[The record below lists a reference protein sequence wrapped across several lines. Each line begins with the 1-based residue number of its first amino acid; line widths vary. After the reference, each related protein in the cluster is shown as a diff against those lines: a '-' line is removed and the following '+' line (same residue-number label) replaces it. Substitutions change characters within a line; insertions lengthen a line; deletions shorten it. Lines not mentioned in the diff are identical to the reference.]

1 MKENMKRPDPES
13 IHFKVVYLGI
23 VMNVFVPA
31 LLVIL
36 GIFLQSR
43 GIVTK
48 PIKSLDLFLIILL
61 IVSATEVFFVFF
73 FRKKFFPGRNHLK
86 EKASVKTGTED
97 DFIRYTLIIFS
108 MCLSPTIY
116 GLVYYLLGG
125 TLEWFVIFACITLI
139 CFRFFKPGLEQVK
152 RYIRYED
159 QNAE

>member
-1 MKENMKRPDPES
+1 MKEDMKRPDPES
-13 IHFKVVYLGI
+13 IHFKIVYLGM

-43 GIVTK
+43 GIGIK
-48 PIKSLDLFLIILL
+48 PIKSLNLFLIILL

-73 FRKKFFPGRNHLK
+73 FRKKFFPGRNQHK
-86 EKASVKTGTED
+86 EKASVRTGTED
-97 DFIRYTLIIFS
+97 DLIRYSLIIFS

-139 CFRFFKPGLEQVK
+139 CFRFFRPGLEQVRRFL
-152 RYIRYED
+152 RYQDWNTE
-159 QNAE
+159 